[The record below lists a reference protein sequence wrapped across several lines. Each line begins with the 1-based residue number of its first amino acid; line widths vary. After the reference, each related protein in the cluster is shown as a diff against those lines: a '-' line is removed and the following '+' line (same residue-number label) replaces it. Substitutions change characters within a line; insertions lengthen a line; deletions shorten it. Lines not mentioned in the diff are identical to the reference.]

1 MTPHPWAE
9 RLSEYV
15 DGDLGAADRAALEQH
30 LSSCADCRGAV
41 MELRRVRDW
50 LKRDAVKPSDAPS
63 AAEWAAIAQRIAPR
77 RRRRSLIIGAALL
90 AAAAVIALLVGRPQP
105 EADRLRPSL
114 AYVHATDDLESLLR
128 DNRSRLKPETVRAL
142 ESSLA
147 MIDSAIVQAQR
158 ALAADPAN
166 DYVIRYIDRLRSS
179 RLATLRDAV
188 AQVQL

>member
-1 MTPHPWAE
+1 MTPHPWAD

-15 DGDLGAADRAALEQH
+15 DGDLDTKDRAALEQH
-30 LSSCADCRGAV
+30 LSGCAECRDAV
-41 MELRRVRDW
+41 AAIRRVRDW
-50 LKRDAVKPSDAPS
+50 LKSDSIKPTDAPS
-63 AAEWAAIAQRIAPR
+63 ATEWAAIAQRIAPR
-77 RRRRSLIIGAALL
+77 RRRRSLIIGAGLL
-90 AAAAVIALLVGRPQP
+90 AAAAAFALLVGRP
-105 EADRLRPSL
+105 RPSADSL
-114 AYVHATDDLESLLR
+114 QPSLVYAHATDDLETLLR

-142 ESSLA
+142 ERSLA

-166 DYVIRYIDRLRSS
+166 DYVIRYIDRLRSN